1 MAKTL
6 NVLHLAG
13 SNEDSY
19 WLNVSMMYAKA
30 ALTFPSV
37 KAFYAVVNPNNEWIF
52 CEDSLEGVE
61 PEDVLEP
68 PKDNA
73 KFRGPM
79 PLRRLLEHLEGEKLD
94 IVVPHMF
101 DVKGMTSF
109 RGAFEDILHVT
120 VVGPDLFANV
130 VAQNK
135 AYTRDVLRGVGIPV
149 PEGQLLERTPAR
161 MQLLQDATASFEELV
176 EAFGLT
182 MMPPFVVKP
191 ILEDNSRGISLVKES
206 NAEKLNDALAYAFSY
221 SSADSILIEEFI
233 PGREIRCGAIETLDG
248 LKTVPAMVE
257 YVMNKEMPIRTVT
270 DKIQSGSDGSGMKQ
284 TKCERVIPADLD
296 LATQERIRGYV
307 ARAHRALRSTDYSL
321 FDFRVHAE
329 TGEAY
334 IIEAC
339 MFWSFSSISAI
350 SLLVNASQDEARFG
364 DKRWPMTLEETVQSC
379 WQNAARRTQS
389 KPASTFNNVSPTK
402 AKHEEGQKSDTT
414 AESAKA

>member
-1 MAKTL
+1 
-6 NVLHLAG
+6 
-13 SNEDSY
+13 
-19 WLNVSMMYAKA
+19 MMYAKA

-52 CEDSLEGVE
+52 CEDL
-61 PEDVLEP
+61 LEP

-135 AYTRDVLRGVGIPV
+135 AYTRDVLRGVGLPV

-161 MQLLQDATASFEELV
+161 MELLQGGKASFDELV
-176 EAFGLT
+176 EAFAQK
-182 MMPPFVVKP
+182 M
-191 ILEDNSRGISLVKES
+191 
-206 NAEKLNDALAYAFSY
+206 NDALAYAFSY
-221 SSADSILIEEFI
+221 TSADSILIEEFI

-248 LKTVPAMVE
+248 LQTVPAMVE

-296 LATQERIRGYV
+296 AATTERIRGYV

-350 SLLVNASQDEARFG
+350 SLLVNASQEEA
-364 DKRWPMTLEETVQSC
+364 VQSC
-379 WQNAARRTQS
+379 WHNAARRTQC
-389 KPASTFNNVSPTK
+389 KPASTFNNVTPTK
-402 AKHEEGQKSDTT
+402 AKN
-414 AESAKA
+414 

>member
-1 MAKTL
+1 
-6 NVLHLAG
+6 
-13 SNEDSY
+13 
-19 WLNVSMMYAKA
+19 
-30 ALTFPSV
+30 
-37 KAFYAVVNPNNEWIF
+37 
-52 CEDSLEGVE
+52 
-61 PEDVLEP
+61 
-68 PKDNA
+68 
-73 KFRGPM
+73 
-79 PLRRLLEHLEGEKLD
+79 
-94 IVVPHMF
+94 
-101 DVKGMTSF
+101 
-109 RGAFEDILHVT
+109 
-120 VVGPDLFANV
+120 
-130 VAQNK
+130 
-135 AYTRDVLRGVGIPV
+135 
-149 PEGQLLERTPAR
+149 
-161 MQLLQDATASFEELV
+161 
-176 EAFGLT
+176 

-191 ILEDNSRGISLVKES
+191 ILEDNSRGVSLVKEAT
-206 NAEKLNDALAYAFSY
+206 AEKLNDALAYAFSY
-221 SSADSILIEEFI
+221 TSADSILIEEFI

-364 DKRWPMTLEETVQSC
+364 DQRWPMTLEETVQSC
-379 WQNAARRTQS
+379 WHNAARRTQC
-389 KPASTFNNVSPTK
+389 KPASTFNNVTPTK
-402 AKHEEGQKSDTT
+402 AKNEEEKSDTT